1 MHDSS
6 QIQLNG
12 VKAQVQEW
20 WNSRPCGSR
29 VSDKEIGSKAF
40 FEEVEQH
47 RYTQEYHI
55 PKVVNFENWKGK
67 EVLEIGCGLGTDLL
81 QFARAGAQVTGIDLT
96 PRSIELTSQRFELYG
111 AKGHFEIGDAENLS
125 FVDETFDL
133 VYSHGVLHHSPN
145 TQRAVDEIYRVLKP
159 LGKTIVMLY
168 HKNSY
173 NYWVNIRILRGIA
186 FALLRHEF
194 PIELLSKFTG
204 INVDLLREYGKV
216 IKRKSQWTVQDL
228 LNNNTDGP
236 GNPLSK
242 VFTRAEAKRMFS
254 RFSTVETKVYWLVKK
269 NIPFIGKYIPRP
281 LDYTL
286 GRLMGWA
293 LYIIAVK

>member
-1 MHDSS
+1 MHNGS

-12 VKAQVQEW
+12 VKAQVREW

-81 QFARAGAQVTGIDLT
+81 QFAKAGAFVTGIDLT
-96 PRSIELTSQRFELYG
+96 PRSVELSSRRFELYG
-111 AKGHFEIGDAENLS
+111 AKGDFEIGDAENLN
-125 FVDETFDL
+125 FANETFDL

-159 LGKTIVMLY
+159 GGKTIVMLY

-186 FALLRHEF
+186 FGLIRHEF

-204 INVDLLREYGKV
+204 INVDLLREYEKV
-216 IKRKSQWTVQDL
+216 IKGKSQWTAQDL

-242 VFTRAEAKRMFS
+242 VFTRSEAKRMFS
-254 RFSTVETKVYWLVKK
+254 RFSSVGTKVYWLVKK
-269 NIPFIGKYIPRP
+269 NIPLIGKYIPRP
-281 LDYTL
+281 LDYVL
-286 GRLMGWA
+286 GRVMGWA

>member
-1 MHDSS
+1 MYNGS
-6 QIQLNG
+6 QIQLNE
-12 VKAQVQEW
+12 VKVQVREW
-20 WNSRPCGSR
+20 WNARPCGSR

-40 FEEVEQH
+40 FEEIEQH

-96 PRSIELTSQRFELYG
+96 PRSVELTSRRFELYG
-111 AKGHFEIGDAENLS
+111 VKGYFEVGDAENLN
-125 FVDETFDL
+125 FADETFDL

-159 LGKTIVMLY
+159 GGKTIVMLY

-186 FALLRHEF
+186 FALLRHGF
-194 PIELLSKFTG
+194 PIELLSKFRG
-204 INVDLLREYGKV
+204 INVDLLREYEKV
-216 IKRKSQWTVQDL
+216 IKRKSQWTVEDL

-236 GNPLSK
+236 
-242 VFTRAEAKRMFS
+242 
-254 RFSTVETKVYWLVKK
+254 
-269 NIPFIGKYIPRP
+269 
-281 LDYTL
+281 
-286 GRLMGWA
+286 
-293 LYIIAVK
+293 

>member
-1 MHDSS
+1 MQHSS
-6 QIQLNG
+6 QIQSNE
-12 VKAQVQEW
+12 VKVQVREW
-20 WNSRPCGSR
+20 WNARPCGSR
-29 VSDKEIGSKAF
+29 VSDKEIGSKPF
-40 FEEVEQH
+40 FDEIEQH

-55 PKVVNFENWKGK
+55 PKIANFENWKGR

-96 PRSIELTSQRFELYG
+96 PRSVELTSRRFELYG
-111 AKGHFEIGDAENLS
+111 VKGHFEVGDAENLN
-125 FVDETFDL
+125 FANEIFDL

-145 TQRAVDEIYRVLKP
+145 TQKAIDEIYRVLKP
-159 LGKTIVMLY
+159 GGKTIVMLY

-186 FALLRHEF
+186 FALIRHEF

-204 INVDLLREYGKV
+204 INVDLLCEYEKV
-216 IKRKSQWTVQDL
+216 IKGKSQWTVQDL

-242 VFTRAEAKRMFS
+242 VFTRPEAKRMFS
-254 RFSTVETKVYWLVKK
+254 RFRSVGTKVHWLVKK
-269 NIPFIGKYIPRP
+269 NIPLFGKYIPRP
-281 LDYTL
+281 LDYAL
-286 GRLMGWA
+286 GRLVGWA